1 MPIGTPF
8 QARTERLCT
17 SRNWRPW
24 SGHFVA
30 GSYGDFVQP
39 EYAAI
44 RHSAAL
50 IDVSPLYKYI
60 VEGPGATGLLDRVV
74 TQNVARMQ
82 RGQVVYT
89 PWCDADGMV
98 RQEGTVFRLAED
110 RYQLNA
116 AEPALDWLLLNA
128 AGFDVKVI
136 DRTSTRA
143 ALSLQGPLSRDIL
156 RAAGIADIDALR
168 FFHLTE
174 GEIDGIPVMVSRTG
188 YTGDLGY
195 EIWLPAGASVPIWDA
210 LMQAGEPWHITPCG
224 LAAMDI
230 ARLETAFILINVD
243 YVSSETARL
252 DADKMSPYEL
262 GLGWAV
268 KLDKGP
274 FVGRQALAAMAA
286 RKPARRIAG
295 LAIDW
300 EPLEEIHLQAGTM
313 PDLPLVP
320 CREPV
325 PVYAGNHGTQVG
337 RVTTRV
343 WSTLLKKYIALATLD
358 AAHAEPGS
366 ELAMEITVRY
376 ERRRVPASV
385 VKTPFFR
392 PERMRA

>member
-8 QARTERLCT
+8 QARTEPLCT

-50 IDVSPLYKYI
+50 IDVSPLYKYSI
-60 VEGPGATGLLDRVV
+60 DGPQGSELVDRVM
-74 TQNVARMQ
+74 TRSAARMQ
-82 RGQVVYT
+82 PGQIVYT

-98 RQEGTVFRLAED
+98 RQEGTVFRFAD
-110 RYQLNA
+110 ARFQINA
-116 AEPALDWLLLNA
+116 AEPALDWLRLNA
-128 AGFDVKVI
+128 AGLDAGVHDQSLDI
-136 DRTSTRA
+136 A
-143 ALSLQGPLSRDIL
+143 ALSLQGPLSRDVL
-156 RAAGIADIDALR
+156 RAAGVAGIGDLQ
-168 FFHLTE
+168 FFHLIE
-174 GEIDGIPVMVSRTG
+174 AQIDGTPVTVSRTG

-195 EIWLPAGASVPIWDA
+195 EIWLPAGAAVETWDA
-210 LMQAGEPWHITPCG
+210 LMRAGEPYHITPCG

-230 ARLETAFILINVD
+230 ARLETGFILINVD
-243 YVSSETARL
+243 YVSAETARL
-252 DADKMSPYEL
+252 AEDKVSPYEI
-262 GLGWAV
+262 GLHWAV

-274 FVGRQALAAMAA
+274 FVGRRALEVMARQAPM
-286 RKPARRIAG
+286 RRIAG

-300 EPLEEIHLQAGTM
+300 EPLERIHLEAGVM
-313 PDLPLVP
+313 PDLPLMT

-325 PVYAGNHGTQVG
+325 PVYAAGGGRQIG

-343 WSTLLKKYIALATLD
+343 WSTLLKKYIALATVE
-358 AAHAEPGS
+358 ARFAEPGR
-366 ELAMEITVRY
+366 EVAMEITVRHA
-376 ERRRVPASV
+376 RRRVPARV